1 VNDVGELK
9 EFATVHARAQSI
21 RRYED
26 VLDRIHSDEDGGPG
40 SWAGEW
46 SRAAEEFAARGRPL
60 DACRRYNMARFPY
73 VDGAARRQALERC
86 VDAFDEWRRGRKD
99 VERLDLDL
107 DGGRVGAWA
116 TGLSAREPRPLVLI
130 MGGIVSIKEQ
140 WAPVLDA
147 IRRMGM
153 AAVVTEM
160 PGVGENTLRYTPE
173 SWRML
178 PGLLDALDGRADVA
192 RTYAM
197 ALSFS
202 GHLAM
207 RCATVDRRIR
217 GIVTTGAPV
226 RAFFTDA
233 AWQRQVPD
241 LTMDTLAHVT
251 GIKRADLPDRLA
263 AWALTDEQLAALT
276 IPVAYAASRRDE
288 IIPAEDASLLRRH
301 VTGLSV
307 LEHDD
312 VHGSPH
318 HVTETR
324 LWSAWSV
331 LRMADALPL
340 QRALAG
346 GLLRV
351 FRLFG

>member
-1 VNDVGELK
+1 MNDVGELK
-9 EFATVHARAQSI
+9 EFATVHARAQNI
-21 RRYED
+21 RRYRD
-26 VLDRIHSDEDGGPG
+26 VLDRIDSDEDGGPG

-46 SRAAEEFAARGRPL
+46 SRAAEEFAARPL
-60 DACRRYNMARFPY
+60 EACRRYNMARFPY
-73 VDGAARRQALERC
+73 VDGPARLQALRRC
-86 VDAFDEWRRGRKD
+86 VESFDEWRQGQKD
-99 VERLDLDL
+99 VTRLDLDL
-107 DGGRVGAWA
+107 EGGRVGAWA
-116 TGLSAREPRPLVLI
+116 TGLSSPEPRPLVLI
-130 MGGIVSIKEQ
+130 MGGIVSVKEQ

-147 IRRMGM
+147 IRGLGM

-173 SWRML
+173 SRRML
-178 PGLLDALDGRADVA
+178 SGLLDALEGRADVS

-197 ALSFS
+197 ALSFG
-202 GHLAM
+202 GHMAM
-207 RCATVDRRIR
+207 RCAVEDRRIR

-241 LTMDTLAHVT
+241 VTMDTLAHLT
-251 GIKRADLPDRLA
+251 GTKRADLPDRLA
-263 AWALTDEQLAALT
+263 AWALTDDQLAALD
-276 IPVAYAASRRDE
+276 IPVHYAASRRDE
-288 IIPAEDASLLRRH
+288 IIPAEDVDLLRRK
-301 VTGLSV
+301 VPGLSV

-331 LRMADALPL
+331 LRMADTMPV

-346 GLLRV
+346 GLLRL
-351 FRLFG
+351 FRMFR